1 MTLEEFQLIVGMML
15 VTVLVRYPVLAIVG
29 RVTLPERAIHA
40 LRFVPVAVLSAII
53 APELLIRDGSLCVV
67 FEQRLPRG
75 RIHFAAGCL
84 ALGQPPGGDFG
95 GNGGLLFLAR
105 CREHDLNRVL

>member
-53 APELLIRDGSLCVV
+53 APELLIRDGSLSLSLSNAYLVGGFISLLVAWRWGSLLAAILAGMGGFYFWRAVV
-67 FEQRLPRG
+67 SM
-75 RIHFAAGCL
+75 I
-84 ALGQPPGGDFG
+84 
-95 GNGGLLFLAR
+95 
-105 CREHDLNRVL
+105 